1 MIKRIFLLAFV
12 LLFAGLIIFTWY
24 RFRDRHPG
32 YEVAIEHFS
41 PGPEQLTAGF
51 GKASINPLLTDTWV
65 DVNGDAKYI
74 PEDGDTY
81 QDVNKN
87 GKFDAIWIA
96 GFHKKRAAQGIN
108 DTIWARSFVLD
119 QGGFRLGVCV
129 IDAVG
134 FGADDIIDIRK
145 EVANKSN
152 LDYLVVASTH
162 SHQTPDLIGMWGE
175 TDYSNGVNPDYLKLV
190 KEQCL
195 NSILEA
201 EGNLRPAGYRY
212 AEDLTVAEN
221 LVSDSRKPEVLDP
234 GLRIMQFIDLQ
245 SGATMGSILG
255 WANHPE
261 TLWSKNTLVS
271 SDFPH
276 YMRQAVEKGIYEGDS
291 LFVDGIGGVSVYM
304 NGAIGGLMTTSP
316 RSAIMS
322 LQGDTA
328 YLEASYDK
336 AKAQGETLA
345 FLSLQLLAE
354 ADTQLTTNV
363 DLHVIA
369 KSVRLPMS
377 NNLFKLANLLGVLDR
392 GTVGWFKVR
401 SEVAYWQLGDIGF
414 LNVPGE
420 IYPEIVNGGI
430 ESPEGQDFKTAPIEI
445 PPLRELLPTKHTF
458 VVGLSNDM
466 IGYIIPKSE
475 WDEKEPYLYHDHSS
489 PYGEI
494 NSMGP
499 ETAPVLH
506 KEILEMM
513 RDFESGL
520 K

>member
-1 MIKRIFLLAFV
+1 
-12 LLFAGLIIFTWY
+12 
-24 RFRDRHPG
+24 
-32 YEVAIEHFS
+32 
-41 PGPEQLTAGF
+41 
-51 GKASINPLLTDTWV
+51 
-65 DVNGDAKYI
+65 
-74 PEDGDTY
+74 
-81 QDVNKN
+81 
-87 GKFDAIWIA
+87 
-96 GFHKKRAAQGIN
+96 
-108 DTIWARSFVLD
+108 
-119 QGGFRLGVCV
+119 LGVCV

-145 EVANKSN
+145 QVAKNTDI
-152 LDYLVVASTH
+152 DYLIVASTH

-175 TDYSNGVNPDYLKLV
+175 TDFSNGVNPVYLQWV
-190 KEQCL
+190 KDQCL
-195 NSILEA
+195 NSIVEA
-201 EGNLRPAGYRY
+201 ESRLTPAAYRY
-212 AEDLTVAEN
+212 VEDLTVAEK

-234 GLRIMQFIDLQ
+234 GLRIMQFVDLE
-245 SGATMGSILG
+245 SGSTMGSILG

-276 YMRQAVEKGIYEGDS
+276 YMRQSVEKGIYDGDS
-291 LFVDGIGGVSVYM
+291 LFVEGIGGISVYM

-322 LQGDTA
+322 LKGDTT
-328 YLEASYDK
+328 YMEPSIDK
-336 AKAQGETLA
+336 TRAQGETLA
-345 FLSLQLLAE
+345 FLSLQLLSE
-354 ADTQLTTNV
+354 SDTQWVTNV
-363 DLHVIA
+363 NLHVIA
-369 KSVRLPMS
+369 RSVRLPMS

-401 SEVAYWQLGDIGF
+401 SEIAYWQVGEVGF

-430 ESPEGQDFKTAPIEI
+430 ESPEGQDFATDPIEV
-445 PPLRELLPTKHTF
+445 PPLRDLLPTPHTF

-499 ETAPVLH
+499 ETAPILH
-506 KEILEMM
+506 REILQMM
-513 RDFESGL
+513 NDYGSDL